1 LSAIKD
7 ILQCGIQEL
16 LACGIDTAV
25 LEARI
30 LLEFVTKF
38 STEKLLVNNQQQL
51 SLEQIDHYQ
60 QLIARRKKLEPI
72 AYIIGQ
78 KEFYSLNFIVN
89 KNVLI
94 PRPDSE
100 VLVNTALKY
109 VKEYKFENILELGV
123 GSGCLLLSILYNLPS
138 TTRATAVDI
147 SSEAMAITRQNYQQL
162 GLKNQVNFLVQNWG
176 EGLNEHYDLVISN
189 PPYIAKGEISDLQL
203 DVQNYEPKLAL
214 DGGNDGL
221 DCYRA
226 ITQQLPK
233 LLSINGIA
241 LFEIGINQAEP
252 IKAIVESYDF
262 QVIEEVRDLA
272 NIIRCLVIK
281 K

>member
-1 LSAIKD
+1 MSAIKD